1 MHKVFFSEVSKCSS
15 MTITQKK
22 QNKKKE
28 TNLKL
33 GPSRCLAKQRM
44 VVVFPTPGG
53 PAKQI
58 LYNAQVLINTQK
70 LALQSKKKR
79 TENLN
84 I

>member
-44 VVVFPTPGG
+44 VVVLPTPGG

-58 LYNAQVLINTQK
+58 FMYNAHVYPQK
-70 LALQSKKKR
+70 LALQSTKKR